1 MDIETKKKRK
11 PSGAAA
17 MGAGPGRPKGSK
29 NKTPTLIREMV
40 VEALD
45 RAGGVEYLSRQA
57 EEKPVAFLALLG
69 KVLPVQVTGADGS
82 AIKHSITV
90 SFVSAGYD
98 H

>member
-69 KVLPVQVTGADGS
+69 KVLPVQVTGADG
-82 AIKHSITV
+82 AAVQHSISV
-90 SFVSAGYD
+90 SFVATG
-98 H
+98 HEH